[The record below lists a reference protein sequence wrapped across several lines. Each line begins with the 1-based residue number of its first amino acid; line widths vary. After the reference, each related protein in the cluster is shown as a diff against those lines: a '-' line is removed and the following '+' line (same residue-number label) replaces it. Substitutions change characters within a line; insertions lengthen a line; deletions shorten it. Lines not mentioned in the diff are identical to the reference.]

1 MIIFISILG
10 GLLLIAGLCLISLF
24 LINKMFFAP
33 PPFDNNSHGRK
44 IEDYPCRKVA
54 FKSGKN
60 TLDGFI
66 LNENGEKGVV
76 IVAHGM
82 GKTVDYY
89 IPEILLFAENGYEVF
104 TFEYTGYRGTK
115 GKFLGIPQA
124 TSDLKSAIDFVG
136 EKKPVILFGH
146 SLGGYSVC
154 AVPAMTDKR
163 IDKIVAYAPFN
174 SIRTTLRNFAEI
186 MNKKRSLGD
195 GIFFVQKLIFGKNT
209 DIKASDG
216 LNSINIPALIIQGN
230 HDEEVTEKCSLYS
243 EKNAVTNPYVD
254 FRLVTKDDSN
264 AHMTVVRKA
273 AESEVNTDTVKLVKE
288 FLGIN

>member
-1 MIIFISILG
+1 
-10 GLLLIAGLCLISLF
+10 
-24 LINKMFFAP
+24 
-33 PPFDNNSHGRK
+33 
-44 IEDYPCRKVA
+44 
-54 FKSGKN
+54 
-60 TLDGFI
+60 
-66 LNENGEKGVV
+66 
-76 IVAHGM
+76 
-82 GKTVDYY
+82 
-89 IPEILLFAENGYEVF
+89 
-104 TFEYTGYRGTK
+104 
-115 GKFLGIPQA
+115 
-124 TSDLKSAIDFVG
+124 
-136 EKKPVILFGH
+136 
-146 SLGGYSVC
+146 
-154 AVPAMTDKR
+154 
-163 IDKIVAYAPFN
+163 
-174 SIRTTLRNFAEI
+174 

-216 LNSINIPALIIQGN
+216 LNSRNIPALIIQGN